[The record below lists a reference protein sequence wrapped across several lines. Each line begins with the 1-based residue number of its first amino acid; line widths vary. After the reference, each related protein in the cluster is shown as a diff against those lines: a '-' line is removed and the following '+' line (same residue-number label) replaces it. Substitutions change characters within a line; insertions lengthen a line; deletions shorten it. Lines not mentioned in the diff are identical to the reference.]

1 MEIKQISSYF
11 ETQSTFNR
19 KMKTTENY
27 LEEIKE
33 IRKMMEQSSRF
44 LSLSGLS
51 GIIIGF
57 YALAGAWVVYRTIYF
72 APLPWFHNIFGGNV
86 VNTVIITAFLV
97 LALSLLTTL
106 WLTWRKAAKAG
117 QKIWNRGSQL
127 MMTNLAIPFI
137 SGGILV
143 LIFTFRGYYAVVA
156 PACLV
161 FYGLALINSAKFT
174 RQEIFYLGLIQ
185 IVLGILAALFQ
196 QAALLF
202 WALGFGVLHIIYGT
216 VMYFRYEH
224 PSK

>member
-1 MEIKQISSYF
+1 
-11 ETQSTFNR
+11 
-19 KMKTTENY
+19 MKTTENY

-51 GIIIGF
+51 GIIIGI
-57 YALAGAWVVYRTIYF
+57 YALAGAWVAYRLIQF
-72 APLPWFHNIFGGNV
+72 APLPGFDRMGEGNV
-86 VNTVIITAFLV
+86 VFKVIITALLV
-97 LALSLLTTL
+97 LTLSLVTTL
-106 WLTWRKAAKAG
+106 WLTWRKANKTG
-117 QKIWNRGSQL
+117 KSIWNPGSRL
-127 MMTNLAIPFI
+127 MLLNLAIPFI
-137 SGGILV
+137 SGGILI
-143 LIFTFRGYYAVVA
+143 LIFTIQGNYAIAA

-174 RQEIFYLGLIQ
+174 RQEIFYLGLFQ
-185 IVLGILAALFQ
+185 IVLGILAALFL

-202 WALGFGVLHIIYGT
+202 WALGFGVLHIIYGA